1 MNLKKM
7 FGLVKKHKNEIISDE
22 MAKEM
27 GFTQEVLNIIKQ
39 VTNNSIQPF
48 NINDLY
54 NDGELRTVGISFV
67 TFEEQAEK
75 LVIELQSQIKQLGY
89 LAFICE
95 RSFSQGSKSRCRI
108 GIIKGNDQFDILKI
122 QQTNGDNYEISNED
136 VISKLR
142 EWNNRYPFIIVGA
155 DYDWIDA
162 NFIVLPTDQ
171 EMKSFA
177 QEMYEFCPDI
187 VEQGTGSIE
196 ELIEEIK
203 ETKKLVLWWD

>member
-1 MNLKKM
+1 MILKKM

-48 NINDLY
+48 NIND
-54 NDGELRTVGISFV
+54 DELRTIGISFI

-95 RSFSQGSKSRCRI
+95 RSFSQGNKSKCRI

-122 QQTNGDNYEISNED
+122 QQTNGDNYGISNED

-162 NFIVLPTDQ
+162 NFLVLPSNQ

-203 ETKKLVLWWD
+203 ETKKLALWWD